1 MNDFIL
7 QADFSHHSQS
17 WFYTHIEILGPNKYR
32 VRIRRNAYDFQC
44 YAIVEIWT
52 GKKWSQVISRPIEE
66 MSCNSVSYTQET
78 LSEADKTRFKVD
90 ATNLLALAVRI
101 AG

>member
-1 MNDFIL
+1 MKEEIL
-7 QADFSHHSQS
+7 QSDFSHNSQS
-17 WFYTHIEILGPNKYR
+17 WFYTHIEVIGSKKYR

-52 GKKWSQVISRPIEE
+52 GKKWAEVISRPIEE
-66 MSCNSVSYTQET
+66 MSCSSVSYTQEI
-78 LSEADKTRFKVD
+78 LSEADKTRFKLD
-90 ATNLLALAVRI
+90 ATNLLALAVQI

>member
-1 MNDFIL
+1 
-7 QADFSHHSQS
+7 
-17 WFYTHIEILGPNKYR
+17 
-32 VRIRRNAYDFQC
+32 
-44 YAIVEIWT
+44 
-52 GKKWSQVISRPIEE
+52 